1 VALLLDF
8 CGTGCLDESEAMI
21 STAGELNE
29 PVATSRRLILW
40 LVLLAQFVVVLDGT
54 IVAVALPAIESS
66 LHFANQLSLQW
77 VINAY
82 ALLFGGFLLLGGRAG
97 DLYGRRTL
105 FVTGLALFTAAS
117 LANGLAQSTETL
129 IAGRA
134 VQGLAG
140 ALVTPAALAI
150 IIATFTVTTER
161 TKALG
166 IFASVSAGGAAAGF
180 LLGGILTDALSWRW
194 IFFVNVPIGAAGVLL
209 ALRYV
214 PNSRASD
221 GETRAIDIPGAITVT
236 GGVGLLVYAIV
247 KAQEWGWGSTRFAL
261 TAAGAALL
269 LLAFVAVELRSRAPL
284 IRLGVFRSRSLS
296 AANAVMFLFVA
307 GLFSTLF
314 FPTLYMQQVLG
325 YSPIKTGLAY
335 LPWPIA
341 LAAASTLG
349 QRLIPR
355 LGARPMLVVGLTVV
369 AAGLFLLSRIPD
381 GGSYAAD
388 ILPGFLLSAAGS
400 GLTYATLYLLATA
413 GVRNEEAGLASGII
427 STSQQLGAAVGLA
440 ALASV
445 AASRTSS
452 LLGVGSSPVD
462 RTHALVAGF
471 QRGLLVAS
479 MLALA
484 AAAVAILTVRR
495 DDLEQVPEEAAA
507 ELVGPETEPAD
518 KPAVPVNGA
527 RGEILIAFDGSE
539 NARHAIRVAARE
551 LGGGRAAVL
560 HVWEPL
566 LGVAP
571 PVASPTLAAGAGG
584 AQIEGEA
591 ERAGATAE
599 EGAALARAA
608 GFDAEAHSLRTDG
621 SIGAAIVDYADRH
634 PTRLVVIGTRGLSG
648 VRSALTGSVTQHVT
662 QHVHVPVLAVT
673 PEGPHAVET
682 SLGVRTNRL
691 GQTKEEH
698 Q

>member
-1 VALLLDF
+1 
-8 CGTGCLDESEAMI
+8 M
-21 STAGELNE
+21 
-29 PVATSRRLILW
+29 
-40 LVLLAQFVVVLDGT
+40 
-54 IVAVALPAIESS
+54 
-66 LHFANQLSLQW
+66 
-77 VINAY
+77 
-82 ALLFGGFLLLGGRAG
+82 
-97 DLYGRRTL
+97 
-105 FVTGLALFTAAS
+105 
-117 LANGLAQSTETL
+117 
-129 IAGRA
+129 
-134 VQGLAG
+134 
-140 ALVTPAALAI
+140 
-150 IIATFTVTTER
+150 
-161 TKALG
+161 
-166 IFASVSAGGAAAGF
+166 
-180 LLGGILTDALSWRW
+180 
-194 IFFVNVPIGAAGVLL
+194 
-209 ALRYV
+209 
-214 PNSRASD
+214 
-221 GETRAIDIPGAITVT
+221 T

-247 KAQEWGWGSTRFAL
+247 KAQAWGWGSTRFAL

-518 KPAVPVNGA
+518 KRAVPVNGA

-560 HVWEPL
+560 HVWEPF

-571 PVASPTLAAGAGG
+571 PVASPTLAARAGG

-673 PEGPHAVET
+673 PEGPHTVET

>member
-1 VALLLDF
+1 
-8 CGTGCLDESEAMI
+8 MI
-21 STAGELNE
+21 STAGELKE

-54 IVAVALPAIESS
+54 IVAVALPAINSN
-66 LHFANQLSLQW
+66 LHFSSQLSLQW

-82 ALLFGGFLLLGGRAG
+82 TLLFGGFLLLGGRAG
-97 DLYGRRTL
+97 DLYGRRSL
-105 FVTGLALFTAAS
+105 FVAGLALFTAAS
-117 LANGLAQSTETL
+117 LANGLAQSTQTL

-134 VQGLAG
+134 VQGFGG

-150 IIATFTVTTER
+150 IVATFTDTAER
-161 TKALG
+161 MKALG
-166 IFASVSAGGAAAGF
+166 LFTAASAGGAAAGF
-180 LLGGILTDALSWRW
+180 LFGGILTDLLSWRW

-214 PNSRASD
+214 PNSRAGD
-221 GETRAIDIPGAITVT
+221 GQSRAIDIPGAITVT

-247 KAQEWGWGSTRFAL
+247 KAQEWGWGSTRFIL
-261 TAAGAALL
+261 TAAGAAFL
-269 LLAFVAVELRSRAPL
+269 LLAFVAVELRSREPL
-284 IRLGVFRSRSLS
+284 IRLGIFRSRSLS
-296 AANAVMFLFVA
+296 AANAVMFVFVA
-307 GLFSTLF
+307 GMFSTLF

-335 LPWPIA
+335 LPWPIT
-341 LAAASTLG
+341 LVAATALG

-355 LGARPMLVVGLTVV
+355 FGARPMLGVGLTVA
-369 AAGLFLLSRIPD
+369 AAGLFLLSRIPE

-388 ILPGFLLSAAGS
+388 ILPGFLLSAAGT
-400 GLTYATLYLLATA
+400 GLAYATLYLLATA

-427 STSQQLGAAVGLA
+427 SSAQQLGSVVGLA

-452 LLGVGSSPVD
+452 LEGAGGSSAD
-462 RTHALVAGF
+462 HTHALVAGF

-479 MLALA
+479 VLALA
-484 AAAVAILTVRR
+484 AAALAILTVRR
-495 DDLEQVPEEAAA
+495 NDLEQAPEQAAA
-507 ELVGPETEPAD
+507 ESVAPETGPAD
-518 KPAVPVNGA
+518 KPAVSVNGA

-539 NARHAIRVAARE
+539 NARHAISVAARE

-566 LGVAP
+566 AGVTPA
-571 PVASPTLAAGAGG
+571 VAAPTLAASAGG
-584 AQIEGEA
+584 AQTEDEA
-591 ERAGATAE
+591 DRAAATAE

-608 GFDAEAHSLRTDG
+608 GFDAAAHSLRTDG
-621 SIGAAIVDYADRH
+621 SIGKAIVDYADRH
-634 PTRLVVIGTRGLSG
+634 PMRLVVIGTRGLSG

-673 PEGPHAVET
+673 PEEPHAVET
-682 SLGVRTNRL
+682 SPRVRTNRL
-691 GQTKEEH
+691 SQTKEEA